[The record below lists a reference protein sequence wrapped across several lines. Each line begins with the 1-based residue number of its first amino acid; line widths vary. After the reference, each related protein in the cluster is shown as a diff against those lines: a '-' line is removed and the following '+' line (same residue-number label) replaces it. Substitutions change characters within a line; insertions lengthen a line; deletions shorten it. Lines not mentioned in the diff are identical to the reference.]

1 MSERRTPPRSPRPD
15 GTSPAPAGAW
25 SSPDDDAVM
34 RRIDRLL
41 VRWPE
46 AGRSPAEW
54 KDSADAIVSS
64 LESKASVTGAPAVRD
79 EDLLRS
85 PLPASLVEMQRDDGE
100 RDGTF
105 AAKDRD
111 DSGMIVLSELMAGA
125 GHTAVGPAHADGS
138 PPAAATV
145 RKVRRTDAWI
155 AFGGAI
161 AGAAV
166 AAGVF
171 FGVQRARRDAVVP
184 SATTATRIGPG
195 ASETAV
201 ARPGPVEA
209 ATLANPAAIDP
220 TRLPIAASDD
230 AHEAA
235 SASSSRPGTAAARA
249 VGPARPSAGP
259 SQPASSG
266 RAAETAAAAAP
277 AAEGATGLGDLMR
290 QAAGV
295 APGSASGGTTGGAT
309 DSPSSEVDPSS
320 VPRKPSQ
327 GAIQGAIG
335 MVLPAARMCLGPDD
349 PISRATITFKSD
361 GSVENVSISGGALGK
376 PAEACVRAALMKAHV
391 PPFAQPIFTA
401 PATVRPD

>member
-1 MSERRTPPRSPRPD
+1 MSERKTPPRSARPD
-15 GTSPAPAGAW
+15 GSTSPAPAGAW
-25 SSPDDDAVM
+25 SRRDDDAVM

-41 VRWPE
+41 VTWPE

-54 KDSADAIVSS
+54 EDAADAIVSS
-64 LESKASVTGAPAVRD
+64 VESRASVTVAPALRD

-85 PLPASLVEMQRDDGE
+85 PLPASLVEMQRDAGE

-105 AAKDRD
+105 TAKDRD
-111 DSGMIVLSELMAGA
+111 DSGMIVLSELMASA
-125 GHTAVGPAHADGS
+125 GQTAVGPAHADGS
-138 PPAAATV
+138 PPAIATV

-171 FGVQRARRDAVVP
+171 FSVQRARTDAVVP

-195 ASETAV
+195 ASETSV
-201 ARPGPVEA
+201 ARPGPVET
-209 ATLANPAAIDP
+209 ATLADPAAIDP
-220 TRLPIAASDD
+220 TRLPLAASDD
-230 AHEAA
+230 AREGAP
-235 SASSSRPGTAAARA
+235 ASSSRPGAAAARA
-249 VGPARPSAGP
+249 VGPARPSAAP
-259 SQPASSG
+259 SQPAAGSG
-266 RAAETAAAAAP
+266 RAADTAAAAAP

-295 APGSASGGTTGGAT
+295 APGSASGGTAT
-309 DSPSSEVDPSS
+309 DSPSSQVDPSS

-349 PISRATITFKSD
+349 PISHATITFKSD
-361 GSVENVSISGGALGK
+361 GTVESVSISGGALGK
-376 PAEACVRAALMKAHV
+376 PAEACVRAALMRAHV

>member
-1 MSERRTPPRSPRPD
+1 MSERRTP
-15 GTSPAPAGAW
+15 
-25 SSPDDDAVM
+25 PDDDAVM

-41 VRWPE
+41 VTWPE
-46 AGRSPAEW
+46 AGRRPAEW
-54 KDSADAIVSS
+54 EDAADVIVSS
-64 LESKASVTGAPAVRD
+64 LESRARATVAPAVRD

-85 PLPASLVEMQRDDGE
+85 PLPASLVEMQREDGE
-100 RDGTF
+100 RDGTI
-105 AAKDRD
+105 ADKDRD
-111 DSGMIVLSELMAGA
+111 DSGMIVLSELMASA
-125 GHTAVGPAHADGS
+125 GQNAVGPAHADGS
-138 PPAAATV
+138 PPAIATV
-145 RKVRRTDAWI
+145 RKVRRADAWI

-171 FGVQRARRDAVVP
+171 FGVQRAKTDAMVP

-195 ASETAV
+195 ASETSV
-201 ARPGPVEA
+201 ARPGPVET
-209 ATLANPAAIDP
+209 ATLANPAAIDA
-220 TRLPIAASDD
+220 TRLPIAARDD
-230 AHEAA
+230 AREPAA
-235 SASSSRPGTAAARA
+235 ASSSRPGAAARA
-249 VGPARPSAGP
+249 VGPARPSAAP
-259 SQPASSG
+259 SQPAAGSG
-266 RAAETAAAAAP
+266 RAAETAVAAAP

-295 APGSASGGTTGGAT
+295 APGSGSGGTTGGAT
-309 DSPSSEVDPSS
+309 DSPSSQVDPSS

-349 PISRATITFKSD
+349 PISHATITFKSD
-361 GSVENVSISGGALGK
+361 GTVESVSISGGALGK
-376 PAEACVRAALMKAHV
+376 PAEACVRAALMRAHV

>member
-1 MSERRTPPRSPRPD
+1 
-15 GTSPAPAGAW
+15 
-25 SSPDDDAVM
+25 M

-41 VRWPE
+41 VTWPE

-54 KDSADAIVSS
+54 EDAADAIVSS
-64 LESKASVTGAPAVRD
+64 FESRASVTVAPALRD

-100 RDGTF
+100 RDGTL

-111 DSGMIVLSELMAGA
+111 DSGMIVLSELMASA
-125 GHTAVGPAHADGS
+125 EHAAVGPAHADGS
-138 PPAAATV
+138 PPAVATV
-145 RKVRRTDAWI
+145 RKVRKTDAWI

-171 FGVQRARRDAVVP
+171 FGVQRARTDAVVP

-195 ASETAV
+195 ASETSV
-201 ARPGPVEA
+201 ARPGPVET

-220 TRLPIAASDD
+220 TRLPIASRDD
-230 AHEAA
+230 AREAA
-235 SASSSRPGTAAARA
+235 SASSSRAGAAAARA
-249 VGPARPSAGP
+249 VGPARPSAAP
-259 SQPASSG
+259 SQPVAGSG
-266 RAAETAAAAAP
+266 RAAETAVAAVP

-295 APGSASGGTTGGAT
+295 APGSGSGGTTGGAT
-309 DSPSSEVDPSS
+309 DSPSSQVDPSS

-349 PISRATITFKSD
+349 PISHATITFKSD
-361 GSVENVSISGGALGK
+361 GTVESVSISGGALGK
-376 PAEACVRAALMKAHV
+376 PAEACVRAALMRAHV